1 MTIHLPFKKRCGFS
15 FEQTYVP
22 FTQGCFVPSLTE
34 IGPVVLGKIL
44 KFRQMYLS
52 YFKNYLCV
60 EKGVALLLN
69 EMNPLHPKML
79 CVKLGWNWPWG
90 SWEDEMW
97 SLQTD
102 GQPENLTWA
111 FSSGE
116 VIKTE
121 QPRWP
126 INFFFYISTMQI
138 KIYSH
143 LACLSHKAC
152 SLISQ
157 RRIVPLLLLYTNKL
171 HSWGWNSAAVITS
184 VNSSILAGF
193 MSTISYPIKERK
205 CIFWHQSMIYH

>member
-1 MTIHLPFKKRCGFS
+1 
-15 FEQTYVP
+15 
-22 FTQGCFVPSLTE
+22 
-34 IGPVVLGKIL
+34 
-44 KFRQMYLS
+44 
-52 YFKNYLCV
+52 
-60 EKGVALLLN
+60 
-69 EMNPLHPKML
+69 ML

-116 VIKTE
+116 VIKT
-121 QPRWP
+121 RAVTMT
-126 INFFFYISTMQI
+126 NKLNFFYISTMQI

-193 MSTISYPIKERK
+193 MSTISYPIKESTFFFFFTSEHELPLNCK
-205 CIFWHQSMIYH
+205 NFFLTDLLNKGMEGSETVK

>member
-1 MTIHLPFKKRCGFS
+1 MVILLLSFHRKRHGTSFIPTWIPFTEERFETSLNEISPVLLMTIHLPFKKRCGFS

-111 FSSGE
+111 FS
-116 VIKTE
+116 
-121 QPRWP
+121 
-126 INFFFYISTMQI
+126 
-138 KIYSH
+138 
-143 LACLSHKAC
+143 
-152 SLISQ
+152 
-157 RRIVPLLLLYTNKL
+157 
-171 HSWGWNSAAVITS
+171 
-184 VNSSILAGF
+184 
-193 MSTISYPIKERK
+193 
-205 CIFWHQSMIYH
+205 